1 MREIYASDQ
10 TLFQVGLERGNT
22 EHEDDRAGLA
32 ELLTAVDALT
42 QGWLHPFGVGFQLV
56 YVDPDEHFEE
66 LGRPPNP
73 HHFLRETVIPEDVL
87 VREAFSNSVIEELAF
102 IDADAVRTTIARSME
117 QPAPPGAVITL
128 SELKWTAVRALAP
141 TIEPIALDVAGKTAT
156 TVHQL
161 VDGQRWYCGPTSGV
175 AGPPARLRAVND
187 HFATRIQLEIY
198 WDLWIGHTDGRALLE
213 AGVGRVLAR
222 AGWER
227 TSR

>member
-10 TLFQVGLERGNT
+10 ALLQVGLERYNT
-22 EHEDDRAGLA
+22 EHENDRAGIA
-32 ELLTAVDALT
+32 ELLTAVDELT
-42 QGWLHPFGVGFQLV
+42 RGWLHPFGVGFQLV
-56 YVDPDEHFEE
+56 YGDPDEHFEE
-66 LGRPPNP
+66 VGRPPIP
-73 HHFLRETVIPEDVL
+73 HHFLREAEIPEDVL
-87 VREAFSNSVIEELAF
+87 VREAFSNSVTEELPLIAS
-102 IDADAVRTTIARSME
+102 DAIRRTIARGLE

-128 SELKWTAVRALAP
+128 SELKWTVVRALAP
-141 TIEPIALDVAGKTAT
+141 TNEPIALDVVGKTAS
-156 TVHQL
+156 TVNQL

-213 AGVGRVLAR
+213 TGVGRVLAR

-227 TSR
+227 T